1 MLDLWAIC
9 RYDLRLSERET
20 GRLNL
25 KEYDALLRRRT
36 TEMNHTRLNAGIIA
50 AAVYNAAP
58 STDEKRKTVSPL
70 DFVPQWKA
78 EVESQ
83 EHDLTKMS
91 PEEQR
96 DYLFNLFGKRVI
108 REK

>member
-1 MLDLWAIC
+1 MLDLWAVC

-20 GRLNL
+20 GSLNL
-25 KEYDALLRRRT
+25 KEYDALLRRKQ
-36 TEMNHTRLNAGIIA
+36 TEMNHERLNAGIVA

-58 STDEKRKTVSPL
+58 STNENRKAVSPL

-78 EVESQ
+78 EVESE
-83 EHDLTKMS
+83 EHDLTKMT

-96 DYLFNLFGKRVI
+96 DYLFNLFGMRVI

>member
-9 RYDLRLSERET
+9 RYDLHLSEWDT
-20 GRLNL
+20 GGLNL
-25 KEYDALLRRRT
+25 KEYDALLRRKQM
-36 TEMNHTRLNAGIIA
+36 EMNHERLNAGIIA

-58 STDEKRKTVSPL
+58 FQGEERKTVSPL
-70 DFVPQWKA
+70 EFVPQWKQ
-78 EVESQ
+78 ESESQ

-96 DYLFNLFGKRVI
+96 DYLFNLFGKRVT